1 MRLLRNIILI
11 FFLILIFKKQI
22 DEKKELK
29 RLQKEIK
36 DKEIVEADLRKQ
48 IQDLITHEDFTKEEL
63 ENLRKRESQNKS
75 QLQAE
80 STRCA
85 ELRTLLKKEE
95 ELRKTKETQLA
106 DERRRNQN
114 TSELEQA
121 KLRIRQLEIERDGVR
136 EV

>member
-1 MRLLRNIILI
+1 LQR
-11 FFLILIFKKQI
+11 K
-22 DEKKELK
+22 LK

-36 DKEIVEADLRKQ
+36 DKESVEVNLKKKIEDL
-48 IQDLITHEDFTKEEL
+48 TNHENFTQGQL
-63 ENLRKRESQNKS
+63 ENLQERESQNKS

-80 STRCA
+80 RA
-85 ELRTLLKKEE
+85 EKLKYENLYKKEV

-121 KLRIRQLEIERDGVR
+121 KLRIRQLETERDGVR
-136 EV
+136 EVRISKSLRGCLSESQNH

>member
-1 MRLLRNIILI
+1 MQR
-11 FFLILIFKKQI
+11 K
-22 DEKKELK
+22 LK

-36 DKEIVEADLRKQ
+36 DKESIEVNLKKKIEDL
-48 IQDLITHEDFTKEEL
+48 TNHENFTQGQL
-63 ENLRKRESQNKS
+63 ENLQERESQNKS

-80 STRCA
+80 RA
-85 ELRTLLKKEE
+85 EKLKYENLYKKEV

-121 KLRIRQLEIERDGVR
+121 KLRIRQLETERDGVR
-136 EV
+136 EVRISKSLRGCLSESQNH

>member
-1 MRLLRNIILI
+1 MQR
-11 FFLILIFKKQI
+11 K
-22 DEKKELK
+22 LK

-36 DKEIVEADLRKQ
+36 DKESVEVNLKKKIEDL
-48 IQDLITHEDFTKEEL
+48 TNHENFTQGQL
-63 ENLRKRESQNKS
+63 ENLQERESQNKS

-80 STRCA
+80 RA
-85 ELRTLLKKEE
+85 EKLKYENLYKKEV

-136 EV
+136 EVRISKSLRGCLSESQNH